1 MACLLDKVDI
11 LALYSDIYEN
21 ILVRINGEVT
31 TKFNPEEYIKQL
43 HNEIAEVNDP
53 KFALEVAQAAPEIML
68 QVIATRKNVR
78 EYFVKNDISQ
88 DPISKK
94 SIEFENIN
102 EVIKFVAVPQKTR
115 QEIKDEIKEI
125 NKSSKDKPAA
135 EPLDPNIQWSY
146 NENNGAKIAYPLATV
161 FQQAYAVNPE
171 TATEAE
177 KNVKDPEKNLFY
189 DVIKDIVMIS
199 KERPTDSDEIVYQ
212 DKSLALT
219 AMKDSEFPADY
230 LTRVDKTYL
239 DKPEAQRGILAV
251 ITDTNGNYVYFKED
265 GSITE
270 DPSQGR
276 IVYQYLRKVNLIKG
290 KLYLSSMSDK
300 GGQYTLVP
308 ADVLAKREAKKME
321 DAGVEVSEEQVAEM
335 TKQIAD
341 KQAKELNDLYRLR
354 EYILSDEGTSVIL
367 GINNGTFGI
376 NSSNTKTMT
385 LEQAGINE
393 ADVANYEQI
402 SDKSKLDGQQFFM
415 ISKKK
420 PGVEIDQKVFLQRG
434 DMNEELANKI
444 ATILTTT
451 AKLKGKEL
459 SPEERKTYFEVF
471 INNSI
476 KKGQTTNRDRI
487 TAKVTYRNRDLVL
500 AVAING
506 EEIAQEDLYTEESKQ
521 KIINHL
527 LNARPKEKIEGQFW
541 PANIQYNK
549 KYKDGNFIDYAISGE
564 TIKEVPTNYFQTIK
578 PFIKIVY
585 TLEADQ
591 YNNGL
596 NAYLTY
602 TIPNNIVP
610 AGQPIFQPGMPQ
622 PKKSNAPVKVEAKKG
637 EATAKYF
644 GKFGDAKAA
653 HNDNKGIWALRPS
666 TGLDPVIPF
675 DEHYGNPWD
684 VTEDKLNKVK
694 LVDTLEEAV
703 QNYEDWL
710 TGRKFKRTQQE
721 RRKWILQQVNSGAL
735 DNAELIY
742 YHKNKTVKTHVHVLA
757 DMVNNRDKTKP
768 EVIVEPKVTR
778 TKEEKVA
785 ADKVINRVP
794 SVLDILNQPS
804 QTLFKR
810 EKLRQSFLDRIF
822 TSKSDLKKA
831 EDWWNNSG
839 LSKIK
844 VDGKVLLPLEKITE
858 IVNSDAFATFT
869 QHGITLYEADGGTAI
884 DVYHE
889 AWHGFSQLVL
899 TSEQKTKLYDEL
911 RTYPKW
917 ADAEY
922 FDIEE
927 DIAEDFRSFMKS
939 KKKFSG
945 YLGKIFDAIANALR
959 NLYGRITRQD
969 MTRPRDIASVRE
981 YFDLL
986 YQSDKNPDVFQQFN
1000 SSVNNLMFTKLN
1012 RAKTIQP
1019 VKSMAKNY
1027 ADFTVEETNK
1037 TVRLL
1042 DNMIGIAFQNYNRDN
1057 NTSNGAIRILGNPQ
1071 NRNLLYRDLRD
1082 RLEMIRTRYAEAY
1095 EKVFF
1100 ENEESENPDLFL
1112 QKDIEDKMLYF
1123 AKLVDNFGDI
1133 DLVLKGK
1140 QKRGVVAHHIKK
1152 SKFSALKE
1160 SYADLTE
1167 DPTDLDKSQMS
1178 KLDGGNTISSKD
1190 IASEETMMLLSS
1202 IFKAVRNKDGE
1213 IEQVTDEFGIP
1224 QLEDPNNMWN
1234 RLAKILEGSFDE
1246 TEMYKRIVE
1255 SSNNYPE
1262 LQQLQNLLPNPYSS
1276 ESAVLGDYKTVSEF
1290 DTETKFWQDL
1300 KKPRINYIQLNLNKE
1315 TKEDKGTSY
1324 EARLS
1329 KANFDVYKVIS
1340 DWSFNFVTADVSVN
1354 PYVQEDAYGRNM
1366 LNIDKLLQKF
1376 GNKDLLNSK
1385 ESIEFLNALGIH
1397 LDTSSPAIMSIINSK
1412 TQLFS
1417 NRFGINR
1424 MLNVIKQINKSTDE
1438 GAINVFRRSPL
1449 TQFLKGLEY
1458 DLRVDKTQ
1466 TDEMQGRI
1474 RVLAELQNLY
1484 SDSYSNFSVLSPERN
1499 RVWEHFLD
1507 STITRVI
1514 TSLRKAENWQ
1524 DLTRD
1529 AADPNGLF
1537 KHMRWLSEDNN
1548 TFSPFSK
1555 LLSSVFDLDPLS
1567 PNYGNKKEGSNILLN
1582 NVAGTQLVGKSYD
1595 ETTGISTASM
1605 DATSK
1610 FLQEFNTML
1619 LNGIEEFMRHA
1630 SKNTSMGITITDKI
1644 VTYPGKSSDK
1654 LYIDIEAFK
1663 PGSFGETKGFD
1674 IMAGYLSGEANR
1686 IFRFDSDKTKFAK
1699 FAGYNRE
1706 VRRKDG
1712 RIVMAGQAFTAF
1724 DDVLSTNVQKEL
1736 YAIIDN
1742 AVKNKQADFNMM
1754 DVLDQDI
1761 DLRDRVEADV
1771 KSYFNK
1777 QTNKN
1782 QERLNK
1788 ARYVDASLVQ
1798 KADPKY
1804 IDLTATEVDNILVK
1818 AYTYNSWIHKFETAI
1833 LAYGDL
1839 VQYNHDKEEF
1849 HKRNAGLG
1857 SGGRSFRA
1865 DLRAQ
1870 AFVNN
1875 QTLFK
1880 RYYADKMG
1888 YQTRKYDGTLHTAII
1903 KEVEIPSK
1911 MYDEYHKEL
1920 EETYFKRLGD
1930 RTEAKKL
1937 ADTTM
1942 KEYKSMKIGDG
1953 QGHIGFE
1960 TYRMLKRLE
1969 GNWSDAQ
1976 EMLYRKVSLGEN
1988 VSLENVI
1995 EYFPP
2000 YKLQYYGNIQTTGLP
2015 LTSFHKFSLAP
2026 IIPGV
2031 AKKGTPL
2038 YDLHQKM
2045 MDQKI
2050 DYVLFESGSKV
2061 GHIGFGDE
2069 ILNADGSFN
2078 QDVEF
2083 TTNVVFAEYLKN
2095 QTEVNQSYKKKSIF
2109 STQMRKL
2116 VLEGL
2121 YEQGVI
2127 DTTNEDKI
2135 TQPIVKKY
2143 LNDVSEYT
2151 ELLKTELLEE
2161 IGYDQVSPN
2170 EYVPRDKNSMQ
2181 KLVTIIRENLERE
2194 DLLSDDLI
2202 DFIDVYDATGE
2213 LVHDLSLHPESA
2225 KIEKLLLSMINK
2237 RIIKQKVKGEPLVQV
2252 SSALYE
2258 NTFRAPANLR
2268 GATEEE
2274 KKKWNASNLLPTY
2287 YRKADGKTAAMK
2299 VMISMQGDYYSLF
2312 NLEYQNGETIGLFN
2326 AEGIIDMDRSLARL
2340 NEKIKDDAWLDADNG
2355 ANRKAITMVGVRI
2368 PVQGLNSM
2376 EFMEIFE
2383 FLAPQAGNIIIPP
2396 AEIVA
2401 KSGGDFD
2408 IDKLTI
2414 FMTNLN
2420 SEGKI
2425 KQKIYADNSEI
2436 KGAISE
2442 LRESEES
2449 VTELLK
2455 AQKAGLENEL
2465 IEDIKNILELPQ
2477 NYASLITPN
2486 GTFLLKS
2493 IAEELS
2499 EYVMDYNPFE
2509 NMMSEDTN
2517 LSKDNKKVI
2526 SPTRVLETLYNVY
2539 KHESNIVGKKTL
2551 GLGAIEN
2558 TFNVIMNAA
2567 GFYMPAEFGPGDQL
2581 RKSLLFL
2588 RHNKTTDP
2596 TGKEVISISN
2606 RFDIDNK
2613 NKVADVISQMMNG
2626 WVDVEKDAWVF
2637 FIQGNY
2643 EVAPVLLYLI
2653 KAGVPAREAIYFVS
2667 NPLVRD
2673 YVNEQRAAKSTFAD
2687 VLGKKPD
2694 SPNFAKYQAAS
2705 EVIVKNFKSD
2715 VLGKYSKNYDR
2726 YTKGIELTEEV
2737 LESRPESK
2745 KHFTEKEMLDIIID
2759 YKNDDLTDDQV
2770 KLSQA
2775 MFLHYL
2781 QIENQIGGLT
2791 QLKMNMNPD
2800 TSTEST
2806 LSDVERTESN
2816 IDNLMFDNRI
2826 PRELLTTLMT
2836 DSVISSF
2843 FNGPLALAVSRPLFK
2858 LRYHK
2863 AISDYLIVKGQTLRE
2878 ASESTFGE
2886 NKVDTF
2892 INTFRND
2899 IVSFIFQNALRRYK
2913 LGDTYMS
2920 YNLKTEVPVKYAS
2933 ELKRG
2938 AFVKAETDGTKTLYV
2953 DEKQLREEFKSKA
2966 WVKNSDVENSY
2977 QDRGLYPLDIAAFMR
2992 KKSLNF
2998 NQYLRFVAERE
3009 YLRSEFPISEVSET
3023 KYFKS
3028 QMKAVKQVNPDLA
3041 NEKVARFTYEKY
3053 IAEKALYNTFNIH
3066 YMFKNKDTA
3075 LAVQYSD
3082 ILLNNKN
3089 LADKYRVLN
3098 FLMLDSNQDDSTFN
3112 VYLSDKDMNN
3122 EKATEYT
3129 QNLAELSDPQ
3139 VKKVSDPEENARISD
3154 VFSRLSLFAFMQ
3166 TGLNKS
3172 KLSFTSIVN
3181 YDDFLAVVEKE
3192 SEMFQK
3198 ALDQNG
3204 NAILDSFFDLF
3215 MEQNNMYNQDKNRY
3229 KDYLST
3235 LDYGNLDKVTGL
3247 TATTEKRRSAQAKA
3261 DVILPIGTS
3270 GSGKSTFIKSLPQE
3284 NLVVIEPD
3292 AMRVEFTGDI
3302 NNKSKDKEIYI
3313 EAANRAIKAI
3323 KQGKQVVFD
3332 TTNLTK
3338 EKRRPFIE
3346 AIKKAIPGV
3355 NIQYKLMELNP
3366 ELAKQRIKKQLA
3378 RGEKRAAVSDETID
3392 RHAASYKQ
3400 MLKDIKEEG
3409 ITEYTQTI
3417 AQPAEVKRTDKIIL
3431 RTEVKENPN
3440 TLYLFGDNDVR
3451 KGYGGQAKEMRGE
3464 PNTIG
3469 ISTKKLPARTEE
3481 AYKTDKDLDINKKII
3496 TADIN
3501 KAITEWNT
3509 GKYNRLVIPQMGV
3522 GLAELPTRAP
3532 KTYEFLQQELTRLEN
3547 SISNV
3552 TTSEEVTAEPV
3563 AFQRFGLRETTNN
3576 DIFTYNDK
3584 GAGRQYYEQITNRNE
3599 DVVFVHNIAIS
3610 EIKSNFLKSFG
3621 GQSNFVKDAPDMT
3634 INIPTSFNTAG
3645 DNFASVDPE
3654 IYKSITDL
3662 FERRIDSLKDLLAS
3676 NVKIAFPETGFG
3688 DPAKMPQ
3695 ELFVYLS
3702 KRLYQEFGY
3711 LNPGSTVYEELRE
3724 IVGKTQGI
3732 TDEEI
3737 LQQLGLEEDPF
3748 KC

>member
-1 MACLLDKVDI
+1 MACALTKEQVVDLYKVIYRRLYDRVNDSNLPMFDLDKTIKDFYNQI
-11 LALYSDIYEN
+11 AEATNDPNKALLYAQA
-21 ILVRINGEVT
+21 L
-31 TKFNPEEYIKQL
+31 PEIF
-43 HNEIAEVNDP
+43 EIASKDMEIRKYLRSINFDRN
-53 KFALEVAQAAPEIML
+53 KLEDLI
-68 QVIATRKNVR
+68 ID
-78 EYFVKNDISQ
+78 FDDINAVS
-88 DPISKK
+88 
-94 SIEFENIN
+94 
-102 EVIKFVAVPQKTR
+102 KFVSVKKKTSS
-115 QEIKDEIKEI
+115 EVKEEIKEI

-177 KNVKDPEKNLFY
+177 KNIKDPEKNLFY
-189 DVIKDIVMIS
+189 DVIKDTVIIA
-199 KERPTDSDEIVYQ
+199 KERSTDSDEIIYQ

-219 AMKDSEFPADY
+219 AMKDSEFPVEY

-239 DKPEAQRGILAV
+239 DKPEAERGILAV

-276 IVYQYLRKVNLIKG
+276 IVYQYLRKVNLING

-321 DAGVEVSEEQVAEM
+321 DAGIEVSEDQVAKM
-335 TKQIAD
+335 TKQIAN

-393 ADVANYEQI
+393 EDVVNYEQI
-402 SDKSKLDGQQFFM
+402 SDKSKLDGQQFFI

-420 PGVEIDQKVFLQRG
+420 PGVEIDQKIFLQRG
-434 DMNEELANKI
+434 DMNEELADKI

-471 INNSI
+471 INNSV

-521 KIINHL
+521 KIKEHL
-527 LNARPKEKIEGQFW
+527 LAAVQKGEKLY

-549 KYKDGNFIDYAISGE
+549 KYKDDNFIDYAISGE
-564 TIKEVPTNYFQTIK
+564 TIKEVPTNYFETIK

-585 TLEADQ
+585 SPEADQ

-622 PKKSNAPVKVEAKKG
+622 PKKSKAPVKVEAKKN
-637 EATAKYF
+637 ETVAKYF

-710 TGRKFKRTQQE
+710 TGRKFKNVQKE
-721 RRKWILQQVNSGAL
+721 RRKWILDQINSGAL

-757 DMVNNRDKTKP
+757 DIANNRDKTKP
-768 EVIVEPKVTR
+768 EVIVEPKITR

-831 EDWWNNSG
+831 DNWWNNSG

-899 TSEQKTKLYDEL
+899 TPEQKTKLYDEL

-927 DIAEDFRSFMKS
+927 DIAEDFRSFMKFN
-939 KKKFSG
+939 KKFPG
-945 YLGKIFDAIANALR
+945 LLGKIFEAIGKLLR

-1042 DNMIGIAFQNYNRDN
+1042 DNMIGIVFQNYNRDN

-1071 NRNLLYRDLRD
+1071 NRSLLYRDLRD
-1082 RLEMIRTRYAEAY
+1082 RLEMIRTRYAEEY

-1133 DLVLKGK
+1133 DLALKGK
-1140 QKRGVVAHHIKK
+1140 QRTGVVAHHIKK

-1167 DPTDLDKSQMS
+1167 DPTDLDKSQIF
-1178 KLDGGNTISSKD
+1178 KLDGGNAIASKD

-1202 IFKAVRNKDGE
+1202 IFKATKNSAGE
-1213 IEQVTDEFGIP
+1213 IEYVTDEFGIP
-1224 QLEDPNNMWN
+1224 QLESPDIIWN
-1234 RLAKILEGSFDE
+1234 RLAKILAGSFDE
-1246 TEMYKRIVE
+1246 MEMYQRIIE

-1262 LQQLQNLLPNPYSS
+1262 LLQLQNLLPNPYSS

-1315 TKEDKGTSY
+1315 TKEDKVTSY

-1340 DWSFNFVTADVSVN
+1340 DWTSNFITADVSVN
-1354 PYVQEDAYGRNM
+1354 KYVEEDEYGRNM
-1366 LNIDKLLQKF
+1366 LNIGKLLEKF
-1376 GNKDLLNSK
+1376 GGKDLLNSK
-1385 ESIEFLNALGIH
+1385 ESIEFLNALGIY

-1438 GAINVFRRSPL
+1438 AAINVFRRSPL

-1458 DLRVDKTQ
+1458 DLRVDKAQ

-1507 STITRVI
+1507 STITRVV

-1555 LLSSVFDLDPLS
+1555 LLNSVFDLNPLS
-1567 PNYGNKKEGSNILLN
+1567 PNYGNKKEGANILLN
-1582 NVAGTQLVGKSYD
+1582 NVAGTQLVAKSYD

-1630 SKNTSMGITITDKI
+1630 SKNTSMGMTVTDKI
-1644 VTYPGKSSDK
+1644 VTYPGKNSDK

-1674 IMAGYLSGEANR
+1674 IVAGYLSGEANR
-1686 IFRFDSDKTKFAK
+1686 IFRFNSDKTKFAK

-1724 DDVLSTNVQKEL
+1724 DDVLSTDVQKEL

-1771 KSYFNK
+1771 KQYFNK
-1777 QTNKN
+1777 QTDKN

-1804 IDLTATEVDNILVK
+1804 IDLTAGEVDNILVK

-1875 QTLFK
+1875 RALFK
-1880 RYYADKMG
+1880 RYYADRMG

-1953 QGHIGFE
+1953 QGHISFE

-1969 GNWSDAQ
+1969 GNWSDPQ
-1976 EMLYRKVSLGEN
+1976 EMLYRKVSLNEN
-1988 VSLENVI
+1988 VSLEDVI

-2031 AKKGTPL
+2031 AKEGTPL
-2038 YDLHQKM
+2038 YELHQKM

-2050 DYVLFESGSKV
+2050 DYVLFETGSKV

-2069 ILNADGSFN
+2069 ILNTDGSFN

-2083 TTNVVFAEYLKN
+2083 TKNIVFAEYLKN
-2095 QTEVNQSYKKKSIF
+2095 QTEINQSYKKKSIF

-2121 YEQGVI
+2121 YEKGII

-2181 KLVTIIRENLERE
+2181 KLVTIIRDNLEKE

-2213 LVHDLSLHPESA
+2213 LVHDLSLHPEST

-2258 NTFRAPANLR
+2258 NTFSAPANLK

-2287 YRKADGKTAAMK
+2287 HRKTNGSTAAMK
-2299 VMISMQGDYYSLF
+2299 VMVSMQGDYYSLF

-2326 AEGIIDMDRSLARL
+2326 TEGTIDMNSSLARL
-2340 NEKIKDDAWLDADNG
+2340 NEKIKDDAWLDADNE

-2376 EFMEIFE
+2376 EFMEVFE
-2383 FLAPQAGNIIIPP
+2383 FLPPQAGNIIIPP

-2436 KGAISE
+2436 KEAISE
-2442 LRESEES
+2442 LRESEGS
-2449 VTELLK
+2449 ITELLK

-2465 IEDIKNILELPQ
+2465 IEDIKNILQLPQ

-2509 NMMSEDTN
+2509 NMMSEETN

-2567 GFYMPAEFGPGDQL
+2567 GFYMPAEFGPTDEL

-2606 RFDIDNK
+2606 RFDVDNK

-2667 NPLVRD
+2667 NPLIRD

-2705 EVIVKNFKSD
+2705 EVIVKNFESD
-2715 VLGKYSKNYDR
+2715 VLGKYSKSYDR

-2745 KHFTEKEMLDIIID
+2745 KHFTEKEMLDLIID

-2781 QIENQIGGLT
+2781 QIENQIGGIT

-2938 AFVKAETDGTKTLYV
+2938 AFVKTEADGTKTLYV

-3009 YLRSEFPISEVSET
+3009 YLRSEFPISEVSDT

-3098 FLMLDSNQDDSTFN
+3098 FLMLDSNQNDSTFN

-3129 QNLAELSDPQ
+3129 QNLADLSNPQ

-3204 NAILDSFFDLF
+3204 NAILDNFFNLF

-3235 LDYGNLDKVTGL
+3235 LDYGNLDKVAGL
-3247 TATTEKRRSAQAKA
+3247 TATTAKRKSKEVTQSSISQSEINTPLDYSYKISYDKLKEAIPDSKFGALLSKVDKLINNYAITKNSLNELLTESSDQIKDLILLVEKQFREANL
-3261 DVILPIGTS
+3261 DFGT
-3270 GSGKSTFIKSLPQE
+3270 P
-3284 NLVVIEPD
+3284 
-3292 AMRVEFTGDI
+3292 EFDI
-3302 NNKSKDKEIYI
+3302 NRWEKNRKELSRLLHA
-3313 EAANRAIKAI
+3313 ELK
-3323 KQGKQVVFD
+3323 KVFP
-3332 TTNLTK
+3332 NLPAL
-3338 EKRRPFIE
+3338 EK
-3346 AIKKAIPGV
+3346 
-3355 NIQYKLMELNP
+3355 IQS
-3366 ELAKQRIKKQLA
+3366 A
-3378 RGEKRAAVSDETID
+3378 
-3392 RHAASYKQ
+3392 
-3400 MLKDIKEEG
+3400 
-3409 ITEYTQTI
+3409 
-3417 AQPAEVKRTDKIIL
+3417 
-3431 RTEVKENPN
+3431 
-3440 TLYLFGDNDVR
+3440 
-3451 KGYGGQAKEMRGE
+3451 AKE
-3464 PNTIG
+3464 
-3469 ISTKKLPARTEE
+3469 
-3481 AYKTDKDLDINKKII
+3481 
-3496 TADIN
+3496 
-3501 KAITEWNT
+3501 
-3509 GKYNRLVIPQMGV
+3509 Q
-3522 GLAELPTRAP
+3522 
-3532 KTYEFLQQELTRLEN
+3532 
-3547 SISNV
+3547 
-3552 TTSEEVTAEPV
+3552 TTQPVASEEITAEPV
-3563 AFQRFGLRETTNN
+3563 AFQRFGLKETTNN

-3584 GAGRQYYEQITNRNE
+3584 GAGRQYYEQITNNNE

-3654 IYKSITDL
+3654 IYKNITDL